1 MTRIG
6 IDIGGTFTDLVVAD
20 DDQVR
25 TLKVPSTPS
34 DPADGALD
42 SLEAA
47 DVDPATIDVFDH
59 GTTVAT
65 NIAIERNPGTRV
77 VFLTND
83 GFEDVLEI
91 MRTDREN
98 QYDRQWEKPEPLV
111 PRTDRHGIPGRILA
125 DGTVRTPLDED
136 AAVDVIRSYAERDE
150 DISYAISMLYSF
162 LNPDH
167 ERRIVELIAEHHPD
181 AAVSA
186 SHAVFPQAKEYE
198 RASTVVANAYVKPKM
213 RSYLDRLDRRFAE
226 LGSDAPL
233 NVMQSNGGLLPVD
246 EVTKVPA
253 KTLFSG
259 PAGGVAGANH
269 YGASVSDDL
278 ITMDMGGTSCDVGIV
293 RDGDPLSSTEGE
305 IEWGIPVQ
313 FPQVDVEAV
322 GAGGGSVAWI
332 DDGGLLKVGP
342 RSAGA
347 DPGPVCY
354 GQGGT
359 EPTVTDANLVLGRL
373 NPENFI
379 GGEMTLDVEAARTA
393 IADLGEEL
401 GMGVRETALG
411 ILEISKNTLT
421 QAIRTAT
428 VERGY
433 DPRDFSLVAF
443 GGAGP
448 MHAPGVMRLANIP
461 RTVVP
466 PNAGVL
472 SAAGMVT
479 TDFKYDQLQSF
490 LHPLDDLHGAT
501 LERLNATLKDMID
514 DGMVV
519 LDEQDE
525 HVDDVSVR
533 LSADL
538 RYEEQAYEV
547 TVSLDTALPV
557 TRADLDR
564 AETQFHEQHEQ
575 LYGHSHESDDVNI
588 VNVLVD
594 LVGRRT
600 VPDALEANR
609 ETDDEHERPAS
620 DAVRE
625 TRPVIFEDGD
635 HETPVYDRVDLCTGD
650 ELDGPFI
657 VEEDMGTTV
666 VLPGQRATVDPTG
679 NIVVEEVAD
688 D

>member
-1 MTRIG
+1 MSRIG

-20 DDQVR
+20 DEEVR
-25 TLKVPSTPS
+25 TLKVPSTPH
-34 DPADGALD
+34 DPSDGAL
-42 SLEAA
+42 SAIETA
-47 DVDPATIDVFDH
+47 DIDPAAIDIFDH

-65 NIAIERNPGTRV
+65 NIVIERNPGTRV
-77 VFLTND
+77 VFLTNA

-98 QYDRQWEKPEPLV
+98 QYDRQWVKPDPLV
-111 PRTDRHGIPGRILA
+111 PRTDRHGIPGRITA
-125 DGTVRTPLDED
+125 DGSEHTPLNEE
-136 AAVDVIRSYAERDE
+136 AAVDVIESYARRDE
-150 DISYAISMLYSF
+150 DVSYAVSMFYSF

-167 ERRIVELIAEHHPD
+167 ERRVVELIKEHHPD
-181 AAVSA
+181 AEVSA
-186 SHAVFPQAKEYE
+186 SHSVFPQAKEYE

-213 RSYLDRLDRRFAE
+213 RNYLDRLDARFEA

-233 NVMQSNGGLLPVD
+233 NIMQSNGGLLPVD
-246 EVTKVPA
+246 EVTRMPA

-269 YGASVSDDL
+269 YGSPVSPDL

-313 FPQVDVEAV
+313 FPQVDVRAV

-379 GGEMTLDVEAARTA
+379 GGEMTLDVDDARAAIR
-393 IADLGEEL
+393 DLGDQL
-401 GMGVRETALG
+401 GMDVEETALG
-411 ILEISKNTLT
+411 IVQISLNKLT
-421 QAIRTAT
+421 QAIRTVT

-433 DPRDFSLVAF
+433 DPREFSLVAF

-448 MHAPGVMRLANIP
+448 MHAPGVMKLANVSQ
-461 RTVVP
+461 TVVP

-490 LHPLDDLHGAT
+490 LRPLDDVEGET
-501 LERLNATLKDMID
+501 LDRLNATFEAMVD
-514 DGMVV
+514 DGTEA
-519 LDEQDE
+519 LNQQDE
-525 HVDDVSVR
+525 HVEEVSAR

-547 TVSLDTALPV
+547 TVGLDTDLPI

-564 AETQFHEQHEQ
+564 TEARFHDRHEQ
-575 LYGHSHESDDVNI
+575 LYGHSHESDEVEI

-594 LVGRRT
+594 LVGRRP
-600 VPDALEANR
+600 VPEALEA
-609 ETDDEHERPAS
+609 RPESTTGTSPPLS
-620 DAVRE
+620 DALRE
-625 TRPVIFEDGD
+625 TRPVAFENGE
-635 HETPVYDRVDLCTGD
+635 HETTVYTRDGLRPGH
-650 ELDGPFI
+650 ELDGPLI
-657 VEEDMGTTV
+657 VEEPMGTTV
-666 VLPGQRATVDPTG
+666 ILPDQRARVDPTG
-679 NIVVEEVAD
+679 NIIVEGGSR
-688 D
+688 